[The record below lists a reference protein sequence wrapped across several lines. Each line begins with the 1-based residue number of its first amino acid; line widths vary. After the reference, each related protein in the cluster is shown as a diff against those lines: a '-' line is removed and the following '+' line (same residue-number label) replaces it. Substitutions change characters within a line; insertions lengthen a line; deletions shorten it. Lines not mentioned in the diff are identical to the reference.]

1 MTRLDPQNRFLPS
14 APSPHPAPLPAP
26 LVGRTDAGA
35 PAYYPTAHVPP
46 PPPMPTLK
54 LTPAGI
60 AYLHQPMVAAL
71 GLRPDQPINLVPPA
85 FDSLFWHL
93 DLRDTARCRVR
104 WYRDSR
110 PRIED
115 VRLPDGL
122 VTGPLTLYLLP
133 GIPAYDGYYPLL
145 PSDAFIAQSR

>member
-1 MTRLDPQNRFLPS
+1 MPHDPQHPS
-14 APSPHPAPLPAP
+14 
-26 LVGRTDAGA
+26 GFIGGGTYR
-35 PAYYPTAHVPP
+35 PTATPMAAYNPVNHVPP

-60 AYLHQPMVAAL
+60 AYLHQSLVDAL
-71 GLRPDQPINLVPPA
+71 AICPAQPINLVPPV

-93 DLRDTARCRVR
+93 DLRGTARCRVR

-122 VTGPLTLYLLP
+122 VPAALTLHLLP
-133 GIPAYDGYYPLL
+133 GVPAYEGYYPLL
-145 PSDAFIAQSR
+145 SSDAFIAQSPR